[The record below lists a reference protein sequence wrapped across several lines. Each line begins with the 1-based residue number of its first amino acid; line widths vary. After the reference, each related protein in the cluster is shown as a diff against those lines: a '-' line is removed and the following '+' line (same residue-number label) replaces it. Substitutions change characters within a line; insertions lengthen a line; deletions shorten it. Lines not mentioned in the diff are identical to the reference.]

1 MRIKN
6 ITGGTKVIFGRAYL
20 GNYEY
25 DVSEDLRDIFIRNG
39 FEILGE
45 EVAETP
51 VEETLEESTEVDEVA
66 PLPDFSSMTKRE
78 LQAYLTEQGVSFE
91 LRNTK
96 AQLLSLCLSESE
108 EE

>member
-1 MRIKN
+1 MRVKN

-25 DVSEDLRDIFIRNG
+25 DVSEDLRDIFLRNG

-78 LQAYLTEQGVSFE
+78 LQTYLTEQGIGFE
-91 LRNTK
+91 LKNTK
-96 AQLLSLCLSESE
+96 AQLLALCESESE

>member
-1 MRIKN
+1 MRVKN

-25 DVSEDLRDIFIRNG
+25 DVSEDLRDIFLRNG

-45 EVAETP
+45 EEVETP
-51 VEETLEESTEVDEVA
+51 TEETLESSVEVDDTSSS
-66 PLPDFSSMTKRE
+66 PDFSSMTKRE
-78 LQAYLTEQGVSFE
+78 LQAYLTEQGIGFE
-91 LRNTK
+91 LKNTK
-96 AQLLSLCLSESE
+96 AELLALCESESE